1 MIYAIIIAAM
11 PEVQSYEP
19 KETTTFLLQEKT
31 GKSDD
36 RVVYN
41 TACRHPDFSV
51 ENAGYHFAV

>member
-1 MIYAIIIAAM
+1 M

-31 GKSDD
+31 GKSYDC
-36 RVVYN
+36 VVYN
-41 TACRHPDFSV
+41 TTRGHPNFSV